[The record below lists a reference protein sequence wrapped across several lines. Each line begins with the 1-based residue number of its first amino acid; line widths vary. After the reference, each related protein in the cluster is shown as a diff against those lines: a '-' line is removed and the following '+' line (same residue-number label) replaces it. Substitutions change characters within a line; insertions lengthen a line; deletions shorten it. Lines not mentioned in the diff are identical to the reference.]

1 MAAAVGWDGIEVAL
15 RAGGHILPERV
26 DEDLPR
32 LVEALRARGQQILVL
47 ATDIVGADPLSEK
60 VLRAAAR
67 ADIRLYRMGYFRY
80 REGMSVA
87 RQLDEIRPQLAE
99 LAALNRQLGVTGLL
113 QNHSGNGYVGSAIW
127 DLYSLIEHIDPR
139 QIGVHFDIGHA
150 TVEGGLS
157 WPTNFALVKD
167 RIGAV
172 IVKDFA
178 WKLTPG
184 RGGTARVVP
193 HRQRHGPAALLPDAE
208 GLRVS
213 GSDHDAVRISVRER
227 HSGRAHARVRSRQR
241 PVAGVVEGLVKL
253 TRAVLLTGVLALTAA
268 APPWLAAVQNLRGR
282 AAPPSPWAD
291 FVEPNFPFFSS
302 VLDARTPARPTIS
315 RPAG

>member
-1 MAAAVGWDGIEVAL
+1 MADVSRREFLHIGVGAAAVAAWRPAGAQTPVWKVGGFTKTIQDLSFEETARVAAAVGWDGIEVAL

-32 LVEALRARGQQILVL
+32 LVAALHARGQQVLVL

-80 REGMSVA
+80 RDGMSVA
-87 RQLDEIRPQLAE
+87 RQLDAIRPQVAE

-127 DLYSLIEHIDPR
+127 DLYSLLEHIDPR

-167 RIGAV
+167 RVGAV

-184 RGGTARVVP
+184 RGGTTEWCPIGKGMVQPRFFPMLKASGF
-193 HRQRHGPAALLPDAE
+193 QGPITMQFEYPFENA
-208 GLRVS
+208 
-213 GSDHDAVRISVRER
+213 
-227 HSGRAHARVRSRQR
+227 
-241 PVAGVVEGLVKL
+241 
-253 TRAVLLTGVLALTAA
+253 T
-268 APPWLAAVQNLRGR
+268 LAARMRAFEADNVQLR
-282 AAPPSPWAD
+282 AWLKD
-291 FVEPNFPFFSS
+291 
-302 VLDARTPARPTIS
+302 L
-315 RPAG
+315 